1 MVTSAAPA
9 EGKTT
14 TTVHLALAHAQQNHK
29 TLLIDGD
36 FRRPSVHTR
45 LGLNPSLGLAS
56 AMQNG
61 FRWREKIINLEGV
74 PNLDILPTGPSS
86 RRAADLI
93 GPRLPAILEQAGL
106 EYDLIFIDAPP
117 LLGFPEPLQMAAAVD
132 GVIIVAQAGQTDRKA
147 VGAVLNT
154 LKRVRANVI
163 GLVLNEVTQEMG
175 DTYSYYGKYYKYY
188 RSDS

>member
-1 MVTSAAPA
+1 MRSSMRKSRTAAN
-9 EGKTT
+9 
-14 TTVHLALAHAQQNHK
+14 LAIAIAQAGHR
-29 TLLIDGD
+29 TLLIDAD

-45 LGLNPSLGLAS
+45 FGLHPNLGLAS
-56 AMQNG
+56 ALQNG

-117 LLGFPEPLQMAAAVD
+117 LLGFPEPLEMAAIVD

-147 VGAVLNT
+147 VT
-154 LKRVRANVI
+154 LSASASVK
-163 GLVLNEVTQEMG
+163 L
-175 DTYSYYGKYYKYY
+175 
-188 RSDS
+188 